1 MLRVVLLRFKLDRNA
16 LSSGDVNRFY
26 RKLYGYHSC
35 SFYGKYHHW
44 VNGLLDEVNGKKVS
58 NSTIMIPNTN
68 LTQLKEYLED
78 NSASVEII
86 SDKIFIEEKE
96 FVKIKSMGK
105 EVLIPK

>member
-16 LSSGDVNRFY
+16 LSSGEVNRFY

-44 VNGLLDEVNGKKVS
+44 INGLLDEANGKKVS
-58 NSTIMIPNTN
+58 NSTILIPDIN

-78 NSASVEII
+78 NGATVEII
-86 SDKIFIEEKE
+86 SDKLFINEKE
-96 FVKIKSMGK
+96 FARIKSMGK
-105 EVLIPK
+105 VALTPK